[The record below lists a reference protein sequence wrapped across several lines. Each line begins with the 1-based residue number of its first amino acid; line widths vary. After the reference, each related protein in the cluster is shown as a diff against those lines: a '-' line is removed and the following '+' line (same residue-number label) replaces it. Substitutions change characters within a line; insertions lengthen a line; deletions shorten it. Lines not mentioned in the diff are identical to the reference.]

1 MKRLAAVFVVAVLY
15 SFAASRMP
23 YGEWDAWARWNM
35 MARQLH
41 YHEPVSLIRE
51 LSPYTGHLEYPPLMY
66 LVQAALIG
74 VFGDTPLVSI
84 ALHGA
89 VLLAITALMRPYW
102 LALIVGMA
110 CVYYAAIQYADLPL
124 ALCFLCAGVA
134 YTHRRETWVGVAL
147 GLGALC
153 KNEGAL
159 ILAVFVVLDVL
170 HRRRVPFRLLSGALV
185 PILLLILW
193 KLWIPESNDVLGSGG
208 ILSRVTD
215 WQRYALIIPYVLRG
229 LVSWSTGAVLIVVAI
244 ALLRGGN
251 AADRWLLLV
260 VAVVWAGYVAIYVI
274 TPYDVQWHLDTSY
287 DRLIAQLFPVA
298 AWAMFNR
305 QTQTPVV

>member
-1 MKRLAAVFVVAVLY
+1 MKRLAVVFAVAVLY

-23 YGEWDAWARWNM
+23 YGEWDAWARWNA

-51 LSPYTGHLEYPPLMY
+51 IAPYTGHLEYPPLVY

-74 VFGDTPLVSI
+74 VLGDTPLVSI

-89 VLLAITALMRPYW
+89 VLLAIVALMRPWW
-102 LALIVGMA
+102 LSLIVGMA

-134 YTHRRETWVGVAL
+134 YTYRRETWTGVAL
-147 GLGALC
+147 GLGALT

-159 ILAVFVVLDVL
+159 ILAVFVVLWTIKDK
-170 HRRRVPFRLLSGALV
+170 RIPFRALAGAAVPLALLVA
-185 PILLLILW
+185 W

-208 ILSRVTD
+208 ILSRLTD
-215 WQRYALIIPYVLRG
+215 WQRYALILPYVVRG

-244 ALLRGGN
+244 ALLRGKRE
-251 AADRWLLLV
+251 ADRWLLLV

-298 AWAMFNR
+298 AWALFNKP
-305 QTQTPVV
+305 QPS